1 MQLTMLNI
9 INVNEKSRQGKSAL
23 WVSSLHCR
31 RFDTGGEMD
40 DALKLEREFE
50 HVMCRFRRMDYSV
63 LHPGVG
69 NMEFAVL
76 EMIHKLSAQHDAI
89 YGAAISD
96 LQKKME
102 ILPSALSRLLRGMEE
117 KGLCVRSIDPKDRR
131 SSYVSLTET
140 GQERRDQGHCIM
152 EVFAQRVVERMGE
165 GRFRE
170 LIKQWERFGDVL
182 ETEIAAFRN
191 VDGMEE

>member
-1 MQLTMLNI
+1 
-9 INVNEKSRQGKSAL
+9 
-23 WVSSLHCR
+23 
-31 RFDTGGEMD
+31 MD
-40 DALKLEREFE
+40 DALKLAREFE
-50 HVMCRFRRMDYSV
+50 HAMCRFRRMDYSA

-117 KGLCVRSIDPKDRR
+117 KGCACAG
-131 SSYVSLTET
+131 LTRKTE
-140 GQERRDQGHCIM
+140 EAAM
-152 EVFAQRVVERMGE
+152 
-165 GRFRE
+165 FR
-170 LIKQWERFGDVL
+170 
-182 ETEIAAFRN
+182 
-191 VDGMEE
+191 

>member
-1 MQLTMLNI
+1 
-9 INVNEKSRQGKSAL
+9 
-23 WVSSLHCR
+23 
-31 RFDTGGEMD
+31 MD

-102 ILPSALSRLLRGMEE
+102 EAQEKLAQQEITGTSGGGLVKITLNGKFEAKKIEIDKSLLVPEEVDILE
-117 KGLCVRSIDPKDRR
+117 D
-131 SSYVSLTET
+131 
-140 GQERRDQGHCIM
+140 
-152 EVFAQRVVERMGE
+152 
-165 GRFRE
+165 
-170 LIKQWERFGDVL
+170 LIL
-182 ETEIAAFRN
+182 AAYN
-191 VDGMEE
+191 EAHAKVDTVMADGMKDVTGGLNLGGLKLPF

>member
-1 MQLTMLNI
+1 MLM
-9 INVNEKSRQGKSAL
+9 KKRQGKSAL

-40 DALKLEREFE
+40 DALKLAREFE
-50 HVMCRFRRMDYSV
+50 HVMCRFRRMDYSA

-102 ILPSALSRLLRGMEE
+102 ILPSALSRP
-117 KGLCVRSIDPKDRR
+117 KKQLCFADGDRTGKKRSGTRHHGSVCPASCRKNGRR
-131 SSYVSLTET
+131 
-140 GQERRDQGHCIM
+140 QIP
-152 EVFAQRVVERMGE
+152 
-165 GRFRE
+165 
-170 LIKQWERFGDVL
+170 
-182 ETEIAAFRN
+182 
-191 VDGMEE
+191 

>member
-1 MQLTMLNI
+1 
-9 INVNEKSRQGKSAL
+9 
-23 WVSSLHCR
+23 
-31 RFDTGGEMD
+31 MD
-40 DALKLEREFE
+40 DALKLAREFE
-50 HVMCRFRRMDYSV
+50 HAMCRFRRMDYSA

-131 SSYVSLTET
+131 SSY
-140 GQERRDQGHCIM
+140 
-152 EVFAQRVVERMGE
+152 FAENDDWNCRCWNP
-165 GRFRE
+165 
-170 LIKQWERFGDVL
+170 KW
-182 ETEIAAFRN
+182 RN
-191 VDGMEE
+191 K